1 MVYSAGHR
9 ENGKPS
15 LAVTVCPSRLLAGAV
30 WAEDL
35 LEWWIWSVRW
45 DGTTGA
51 PTSAPRW
58 PFPGGLLR
66 QPRRLVDACKL
77 LRAEWPYVQRAGG
90 SRRAPVTSEA

>member
-1 MVYSAGHR
+1 
-9 ENGKPS
+9 
-15 LAVTVCPSRLLAGAV
+15 VTVCPSRLLAEAQ
-30 WAEDL
+30 WAEEF

-45 DGTTGA
+45 DGMTGQ

-77 LRAEWPYVQRAGG
+77 LRAEWPYVRRPGATRTQGRTG
-90 SRRAPVTSEA
+90 SAPEAPGAKA